1 MKKLYKIKKSKIDNR
16 GLYAAKDIKKNAKII
31 EYKGKIITVKETETN
46 PKFDN
51 DKAIYLFNLNKKY
64 DLDGDFKYNTA
75 RLINH
80 SCDPNC
86 EVDGVG
92 LKLWIYAVKDIKKN
106 DELTYDYGFSFD
118 KDYKQFPCKCRAI
131 NCCGYIVQ
139 EISRWRINKKYALS
153 NKKNLINN
161 SH

>member
-1 MKKLYKIKKSKIDNR
+1 MKKLYKIKKSNIDNR
-16 GLYAAKDIKKNAKII
+16 GLYAATNIKKNTKII

-51 DKAIYLFNLNKKY
+51 NKAIYLFNLNKKY

-92 LKLWIYAVKDIKKN
+92 LKLWIYAIKDIKKN
-106 DELTYDYGFSFD
+106 EELTYDYGFSFD
-118 KDYKQFPCKCRAI
+118 KDYRDFPCRCGAKKCV
-131 NCCGYIVQ
+131 GFIVNSQ
-139 EISRWRINKKYALS
+139 SRWRIKKSKKRKYTNK
-153 NKKNLINN
+153 
-161 SH
+161 

>member
-16 GLYAAKDIKKNAKII
+16 GLYAATNIKKDTKII

-92 LKLWIYAVKDIKKN
+92 LKLWIYAVKDIKEN
-106 DELTYDYGFSFD
+106 EELTYDYGFSFD
-118 KDYKQFPCKCRAI
+118 KDYKDFPCRCGAKKCV
-131 NCCGYIVQ
+131 GFIVNSQ
-139 EISRWRINKKYALS
+139 SRWRIKKLKKKKYI
-153 NKKNLINN
+153 NK
-161 SH
+161 

>member
-16 GLYAAKDIKKNAKII
+16 GLYAATNIKKDTKII

-51 DKAIYLFNLNKKY
+51 DKAIYLINLNKKY

-92 LKLWIYAVKDIKKN
+92 LKLWIYAVKDIKEN
-106 DELTYDYGFSFD
+106 EELTYDYGFSFD
-118 KDYKQFPCKCRAI
+118 KDYKDFPCKCGAKK
-131 NCCGYIVQ
+131 CVGYIVNSQ
-139 EISRWRINKKYALS
+139 SRWRIKKSKKIKSFNK
-153 NKKNLINN
+153 
-161 SH
+161 

>member
-16 GLYAAKDIKKNAKII
+16 GLYAATNIKKNTKII

-92 LKLWIYAVKDIKKN
+92 LKLWIYAIKDIKKN
-106 DELTYDYGFSFD
+106 EELTYDYGFSFD
-118 KDYKQFPCKCRAI
+118 KDYKDFPCKCGAKK
-131 NCCGYIVQ
+131 CVGFIVNSQ
-139 EISRWRINKKYALS
+139 SRWRIKKS
-153 NKKNLINN
+153 RKRK
-161 SH
+161 STSK